1 MTLDDGLGEQ
11 ISDTGDRIAEL
22 VEMLQRTAL
31 DYREAEQD
39 RMIEIARLA
48 ARMHAKV
55 EEIEAMV
62 EVEELVA

>member
-1 MTLDDGLGEQ
+1 MRLDDGLGEQ

-31 DYREAEQD
+31 DYREPEQD
-39 RMIEIARLA
+39 RMVELARLA
-48 ARMHAKV
+48 ERMHGKL
-55 EEIEAMV
+55 EEIEAMI

>member
-31 DYREAEQD
+31 DYREPEQD